1 MPSHDVPK
9 STPAPPAVRLA
20 ARYTP
25 AVLAR
30 LRTVR
35 GAALA
40 GIAAGG
46 LLAGHALDYF
56 VVFPSGDHRSHVL
69 AVTGHGY
76 LPSAALVAVLTLLFG
91 LAVAAV
97 LGARDTRRADPVAL
111 KPHAF
116 TAALVALQVG
126 GFLALESG
134 ERLLTGAG
142 LSDLTGPLLG
152 VGIVFQVLVALA
164 GRLLFTAFYRAGA
177 AIGRRVRRV
186 AGATPRMAIP
196 TPVRERRGSRLFADR
211 PPARASP
218 GLLAH

>member
-1 MPSHDVPK
+1 VPS
-9 STPAPPAVRLA
+9 AVRLV

-35 GAALA
+35 RAALT

-56 VVFPSGDHRSHVL
+56 AVFPNGDHRSDVL

-97 LGARDTRRADPVAL
+97 LGARDTRRADSIAL
-111 KPHAF
+111 KPRAV
-116 TAALVALQVG
+116 TAVLVALQVG

-134 ERLLTGAG
+134 ERLSSGAG
-142 LSDLTGPLLG
+142 LSGLTVPLLG
-152 VGIVFQVLVALA
+152 VGIVFQVLVAFA
-164 GRLLFTAFYRAGA
+164 GRLLFIALYRAGA
-177 AIGRRVRRV
+177 AIGRRNRRV
-186 AGATPRMAIP
+186 AGATPRMPAA
-196 TPVRERRGSRLFADR
+196 TAVRGRPGSRLFADR
-211 PPARASP
+211 PPARAPP